1 MPMVM
6 GPDETFPAVD
16 ADDEQAVAASAAME
30 AAARYRMDRG

>member
-16 ADDEQAVAASAAME
+16 AVDEQAVAASAVME
-30 AAARYRMDRG
+30 AAVRYRMDRG

>member
-6 GPDETFPAVD
+6 GPDETFPTYD
-16 ADDEQAVAASAAME
+16 ADDEQAVAASAVIE

>member
-1 MPMVM
+1 MPMVI

-16 ADDEQAVAASAAME
+16 AADEQAVAARAAME

>member
-16 ADDEQAVAASAAME
+16 AVDEQAVAASAVME
-30 AAARYRMDRG
+30 AAARYRMVRG